1 MRFEFALLLSTW
13 SGADEF
19 DSVGTRHV
27 KVWRMDDSNPASR
40 LSKTRQSD
48 VSFLSSSIHKTLPG
62 RNCILESLL
71 EANFTS
77 VVAVAP
83 SKAVVA
89 TDKGQLCLIDDGDG
103 TQRFFKVAEAGIAVT
118 SMAVDSRGRLH
129 LASSQGGLKTLN
141 ISDTIG
147 ILTPPPSPP
156 PRVDSP
162 TVTLSR
168 DSNTIEAVGSLLDYL
183 VTIDSQ
189 NSIRLSHLSAPD
201 DDTIVGDVLQKL
213 PAHGDPVLGVA
224 PLAESNSLGASFYT
238 WSTGGTVLYWTQD
251 GTFKE
256 LLDVPLEQISGADEF
271 NELKTV
277 ASSADANVL
286 VTGDKYGVLRY
297 VTSCHKVEPMLIV

>member
-1 MRFEFALLLSTW
+1 MLI
-13 SGADEF
+13 GAFPSKRSVADQF
-19 DSVGTRHV
+19 DSAGTRHV
-27 KVWRMDDSNPASR
+27 KVWRMEDPNPASQ

-89 TDKGQLCLIDDGDG
+89 TDKGQLCLIDDIDG

-118 SMAVDSRGRLH
+118 SMTVDSKDRLH

-141 ISDTIG
+141 ISDTID
-147 ILTPPPSPP
+147 LSTPPPSPP
-156 PRVDSP
+156 PRVESP
-162 TVTLSR
+162 TITLTTNS
-168 DSNTIEAVGSLLDYL
+168 DGIEAVGSVLDYL
-183 VTIDSQ
+183 VTVDSQ
-189 NSIRLSHLSAPD
+189 NSIRLSHLCAPD
-201 DDTIVGDVLQKL
+201 DQSIVGEVVQKL

-224 PLAESNSLGASFYT
+224 PLSKSNAIGASFYT
-238 WSTGGTVLYWTQD
+238 WSTGGTVLFWSQD
-251 GTFKE
+251 GIHKDMLE
-256 LLDVPLEQISGADEF
+256 VPLEQITGADEA

-277 ASSADANVL
+277 TSSSDANL
-286 VTGDKYGVLRY
+286 IVTGDKYGVLRY
-297 VTSCHKVEPMLIV
+297 ALKLTKTKQR